1 MVYGYVLSASIQRS
15 KRQQRMANHSAKYR
29 ARLISRIVP
38 ATKNL
43 RASISAFKPPSPFQT
58 AFKSCAWH

>member
-29 ARLISRIVP
+29 ARLMSRIVP
-38 ATKNL
+38 VTKNL
-43 RASISAFKPPSPFQT
+43 YVSISAFKPSNPF
-58 AFKSCAWH
+58 SDGL